1 MGHFMRI
8 VLYIIGF
15 IIAAAVAV
23 IPWVVGRPITYIVVL
38 VSLAGVAMAVLV
50 IIGWVKG
57 WPISFN
63 NSSQT

>member
-38 VSLAGVAMAVLV
+38 VSAAGVAMIVLL
-50 IIGWVKG
+50 IIGLVKG
-57 WPISFN
+57 WGISLG